1 MLCKELK
8 QTWRASN
15 SFLSHTHHT
24 SLLCI
29 LSDTQHFTF
38 KFSIILN
45 TLFFWFGLGF
55 CFPGTK
61 DGVILRQQSVNLE
74 DGGAFRNGL
83 PKLCKA
89 HDFESRVW
97 RNERLT
103 EGHCPWGRYTQTWRR
118 SRNKFLLIPFK
129 IHPFTVHLPC
139 LVNNSLRKC
148 WNWFGSVLLLSRL
161 CCLYRILNII

>member
-1 MLCKELK
+1 MAGIKQFSEPHSPYFSALHTERHATLYIQIFNYLK
-8 QTWRASN
+8 Y
-15 SFLSHTHHT
+15 
-24 SLLCI
+24 
-29 LSDTQHFTF
+29 TF
-38 KFSIILN
+38 F
-45 TLFFWFGLGF
+45 FGLGF
-55 CFPGTK
+55 CIPGTK

-74 DGGAFRNGL
+74 DSGAFRNGL

-97 RNERLT
+97 RSESLT

-118 SRNKFLLIPFK
+118 SGNKFLLIPFK
-129 IHPFTVHLPC
+129 IHPYTVHIPC

-161 CCLYRILNII
+161 YCLYRILNII